1 MEYTEQWWGGG
12 LCEKGV
18 AEDSPEWNEGKANGR
33 KQPKVFFFLKTL
45 WNRECMICFR
55 KISVTGI
62 IGRERKEMRADSKT
76 HSTAL

>member
-33 KQPKVFFFLKTL
+33 KQPKVFFF
-45 WNRECMICFR
+45 
-55 KISVTGI
+55 
-62 IGRERKEMRADSKT
+62 
-76 HSTAL
+76 